1 MLVVPCGKT
10 HSVDALDDFPLA
22 TSSPVPASTF
32 NRLRLHVPDKS
43 GRNVVSVRRFTGR
56 AGTAAPR
63 DGLAVAWLT
72 PRLKTKDGYL
82 ILSLLQADMQVCGL
96 PTLPTLPTHQKR
108 PREPEEIPTRSL
120 IPT

>member
-10 HSVDALDDFPLA
+10 YSVDALDDFPACDLLTGA
-22 TSSPVPASTF
+22 GVHL

-43 GRNVVSVRRFTGR
+43 GRNEVSVRRFTGR

-72 PRLKTKDGYL
+72 PTLKTKDGYL
-82 ILSLLQADMQVCGL
+82 ILSLLQADMQVCGQ
-96 PTLPTLPTHQKR
+96 PTHQKL
-108 PREPEEIPTRSL
+108 PGEPEEILTRSL

>member
-1 MLVVPCGKT
+1 MPLT
-10 HSVDALDDFPLA
+10 ISPLA

-32 NRLRLHVPDKS
+32 NRLRLHIPEKS

-72 PRLKTKDGYL
+72 PMLKTKDGYL

-96 PTLPTLPTHQKR
+96 PTHPKR
-108 PREPEEIPTRSL
+108 PREPEEILTRSL

>member
-1 MLVVPCGKT
+1 MPLT
-10 HSVDALDDFPLA
+10 ISPLA

-32 NRLRLHVPDKS
+32 NRLRLHVPEKS

-72 PRLKTKDGYL
+72 PMLKTKDGYL
-82 ILSLLQADMQVCGL
+82 ISNSHFAPGASRNS
-96 PTLPTLPTHQKR
+96 PWASF
-108 PREPEEIPTRSL
+108 EG
-120 IPT
+120 